1 MPAGTPF
8 TNKVTLAGFHFE
20 DWSLT
25 FNLAA
30 GITAN
35 DIGKAVSL
43 NGTTANSVKL
53 AADGDVIIGRLA
65 TYEDRTIEGI
75 KVGAVELK
83 FANTLP
89 IVSGG
94 GSVVVGGSV
103 QGAGNGEVKA
113 VTFDPSLNYVVEVNG
128 LVATVIKV

>member
-1 MPAGTPF
+1 MPTSF
-8 TNKVTLAGFHFE
+8 HDKVSLRGFHME

-25 FNLAA
+25 FNLESS
-30 GITAN
+30 ITIA
-35 DIGKAVSL
+35 DVGKAVSK
-43 NGTTANSVKL
+43 NGTVTNSVKL
-53 AADGDVIIGRLA
+53 AADGDIIVGRLA
-65 TYEDRTIEGI
+65 SFEDRTVEGI

-103 QGAGNGEVKA
+103 QGAGGGEVKFLA
-113 VTFDPSLNYVVEVNG
+113 YDPSLNWVVEVNG
-128 LVATVIKV
+128 LVATVIKA

>member
-1 MPAGTPF
+1 MAGTPF
-8 TNKVTLAGFHFE
+8 HNKVTLKGFHME

-25 FNLAA
+25 FNLASA
-30 GITAN
+30 ITA
-35 DIGKAVSL
+35 DDVGKAVSL
-43 NGTTANSVKL
+43 NGTTPNSVKL

-65 TYEDRTIEGI
+65 TYEDRVTEGI

-83 FANTLP
+83 FANVLP

-103 QGAGNGEVKA
+103 QGAGNGEVKFLA
-113 VTFDPSLNYVVEVNG
+113 LNAALNYVVDVNG
-128 LVATVIKV
+128 LEATVIKV

>member
-1 MPAGTPF
+1 MAGTPF
-8 TNKVTLAGFHFE
+8 HNKVTLAGFHFE

-25 FNLAA
+25 FNLDSA
-30 GITAN
+30 ITAA
-35 DIGKAVSL
+35 DIGKAVSK

-65 TYEDRTIEGI
+65 TYENRVTEGI

-103 QGAGNGEVKA
+103 QGAGNGEVKNLSY
-113 VTFDPSLNYVVEVNG
+113 DPSLNWVVEVNG

>member
-1 MPAGTPF
+1 MAGTPF
-8 TNKVTLAGFHFE
+8 HNKVTLAGFHME

-25 FNLAA
+25 FYLDSA
-30 GITAN
+30 ITAA
-35 DIGKAVSL
+35 DIGKAVSK

-53 AADGDVIIGRLA
+53 AADGDVVIGRLA
-65 TYEDRTIEGI
+65 SFEDRTVEGI

-89 IVSGG
+89 IASGG
-94 GSVVVGGSV
+94 NVVVGGSV

-113 VTFDPSLNYVVEVNG
+113 LSFDPSLNWVVEVNG
-128 LVATVIKV
+128 SVATVIKV